1 MKDQDLRAIPSVSV
15 SASQEAN
22 DNPRMQGHDGAP
34 CMSTLSKEFPSLQK
48 KSCLEDFKYE
58 HELSNIFIISWTL
71 CVGSFP

>member
-48 KSCLEDFKYE
+48 KKLPTGFQ
-58 HELSNIFIISWTL
+58 I
-71 CVGSFP
+71 